1 MKNIEKIYGIQI
13 NIREQIDAEHSSFY
27 KSTLERIM
35 RFVNFDLDNY
45 YVYVHFLTITNLKD
59 KSYFGRNIPLQERIK
74 KLTLIYKVNPKQRKN
89 MEFMNEYG
97 NFNFSE
103 GIEHSSHASQVQFIF
118 NSEHIKE
125 GVLETKLITFLKKD
139 FIRPDHFKIKL
150 EVKPHPTEE
159 FEKKLRIN
167 KKNEIS
173 PRLKRIL
180 KNKRVKENLKLTET
194 KIEKS
199 DKADSFTEFDLYFSK
214 QIKFTI
220 PQLLVSINKASKEKI
235 KNNITIDDFI
245 SDNLNSIELIMSEK
259 WNIYKK
265 KTIGEY
271 ELTLIKIEKWL
282 SNFSINEF
290 DYALEIMGNIKVF
303 SKTEVE
309 NMIRILSET
318 IRTMLKND
326 FDDVYFFGM
335 GESPSDSGSQLL
347 YSFRK
352 SMVVNESK
360 FPKEL
365 SNIQNLNP
373 KKLFFFDDIIGTG
386 KQATTFYNNYLKNL
400 NIDCYYCSLVGFE
413 NGINN
418 LNKNAGFKKIIPC
431 IKLGNENKAFSNNS
445 INFPDSVRR
454 NKIKKFA
461 IKYGNKLYPKG
472 SLGYDGSE
480 ALIVFPHNVPN
491 NTLPIIWAGPSNEKE
506 ITEPWFPLFERQ
518 KI

>member
-13 NIREQIDAEHSSFY
+13 NIREQIDAERLSFY

-45 YVYVHFLTITNLKD
+45 YVYVHFLTITDIKD
-59 KSYFGRNIPLQERIK
+59 KSYFGRSIPLKERIRE
-74 KLTLIYKVNPKQRKN
+74 LTLIYKVNPKQRKN

-97 NFNFSE
+97 NFNFSA
-103 GIEHSSHASQVQFIF
+103 GIEHSSHASQVQFVF
-118 NSEHIKE
+118 KSNHIKE
-125 GVLETKLITFLKKD
+125 GTLETKLITFLKKD

-150 EVKPHPTEE
+150 EVRPHPTEG
-159 FEKKLRIN
+159 FEEKLKLN
-167 KKNEIS
+167 EKNDLS
-173 PRLKRIL
+173 PRTKRIL
-180 KNKRVKENLKLTET
+180 KNKRVKESSNLTQT
-194 KIEKS
+194 KIEKT
-199 DKADSFTEFDLYFSK
+199 DKADLFTGFDLHFSK

-220 PQLLVSINKASKEKI
+220 PQLLVSLDKNSKDKIINH
-235 KNNITIDDFI
+235 ITIDDFI

-271 ELTLIKIEKWL
+271 ELTMIKIVKWL

-290 DYALEIMGNIKVF
+290 DYALEIMNSIKLY
-303 SKTEVE
+303 SKSEVD
-309 NMIRILSET
+309 NMIRVMSET
-318 IRTMLKND
+318 IRTLLKND
-326 FDDVYFFGM
+326 FDNVYFFGM

-347 YSFRK
+347 YSYRK
-352 SMVVNESK
+352 SMVVNENK

-365 SNIQNLNP
+365 SNIQNLKP

-386 KQATTFYNNYLKNL
+386 KQATTFYDKYLKNL

-418 LNKNAGFKKIIPC
+418 LEKNSGFKKIIPC
-431 IKLGNENKAFSNNS
+431 IKLGNENKAFSNKS
-445 INFPDSVRR
+445 ICFPESETRY
-454 NKIKKFA
+454 KIKKLA
-461 IKYGNKLYPKG
+461 LKYGNKLYPKG
-472 SLGYDGSE
+472 PLGYDGSE

-506 ITEPWFPLFERQ
+506 ATEPWNPLFERL